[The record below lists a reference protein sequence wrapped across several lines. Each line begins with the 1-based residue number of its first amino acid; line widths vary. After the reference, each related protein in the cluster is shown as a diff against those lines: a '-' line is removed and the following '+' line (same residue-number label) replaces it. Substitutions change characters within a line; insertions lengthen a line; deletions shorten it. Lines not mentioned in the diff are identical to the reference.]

1 MGRSATTE
9 IANTAE
15 QIEQPLRE
23 QAGRVVEEVKE
34 LGTVAA
40 SASGELIDTAKT
52 KGQEALVATRREG
65 RKAREHVEDYVREHP
80 LGAIAW
86 AAGAG
91 AALAMIL
98 RK

>member
-34 LGTVAA
+34 LGNVAA

-52 KGQEALVATRREG
+52 KSQEALVATRREG

>member
-34 LGTVAA
+34 LGNVAA
-40 SASGELIDTAKT
+40 SASGRPPELPQPSSTS
-52 KGQEALVATRREG
+52 
-65 RKAREHVEDYVREHP
+65 
-80 LGAIAW
+80 
-86 AAGAG
+86 
-91 AALAMIL
+91 
-98 RK
+98 